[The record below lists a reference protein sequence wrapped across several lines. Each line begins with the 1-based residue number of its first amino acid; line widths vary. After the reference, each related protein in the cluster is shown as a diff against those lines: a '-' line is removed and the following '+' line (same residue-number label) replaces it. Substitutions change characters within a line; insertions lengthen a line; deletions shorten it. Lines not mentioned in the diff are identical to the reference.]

1 LRCYVALAVCIATAN
16 CSGSEP
22 RKPDFATGGTEVLG
36 SAGSA
41 LSAGHPV
48 AVGLP
53 PISRSAT
60 EKSSGYVEVGTG
72 TFVDANI
79 QKQVDFDDSG
89 RNVSLNFVD
98 VDLQEFIRVVFD
110 EILKA
115 TVVVDPAL
123 KGRVTV
129 RTATP
134 VTRAVALDMVR
145 QAVQANGASLTQS
158 GGVYR
163 VAARGDQRN
172 ARQLGDSVRIVPVR
186 YIGTEEAKTALA
198 PFTQSGVEITAGSG
212 GRYLTLAGAPADLD
226 NLEQVLAT
234 LDVDQ
239 MSGMSFALL
248 PLREAG
254 ATFVASEL
262 NQMFGKTTDAR
273 GFRTLPI
280 TRMNA
285 VLIISPQPSLLTEAR
300 KWISHLDHADQD
312 GRRIYVYQIQ
322 NRRATDIAKLL
333 ANIVDTEKTPS
344 TQQQDR
350 SVAPQLTPALTS
362 TPSRG
367 ANDPFQS
374 FQSFPSPT
382 TTSSIPGSGPGSGS
396 STEPTPDKKPQGPRV
411 TADVSTN
418 SIVVV
423 ANVEE
428 WKVIEAALRR
438 LDVMSAEVLIEATV
452 AEVTLNDS
460 LSHGV
465 RWFFQKGPHT
475 ASLTDSTGTLNTT
488 QPGFNYVFGLPNA
501 QVALSALET
510 VTDVEIVSSPA
521 LTVLDNQTARLQVG
535 DQVPV
540 ATSSAQSVVTTDA
553 PLVTNIDYKD
563 TGVILA
569 VTPHVNASG
578 LVMLDISQEVSDVV
592 TTTTSTLNSPTIEQR
607 RINSSVAV
615 RSGMEIVLGGLI
627 STNRTKEND
636 GIPLLMGIPIIGNAF
651 KSQATSTGTRTELLI
666 FLRPTVM
673 GTSTDI
679 RNVVDEIK
687 SRMSG
692 VRGAMGR

>member
-1 LRCYVALAVCIATAN
+1 V
-16 CSGSEP
+16 
-22 RKPDFATGGTEVLG
+22 
-36 SAGSA
+36 
-41 LSAGHPV
+41 
-48 AVGLP
+48 P
-53 PISRSAT
+53 PISRISRDRQSAD
-60 EKSSGYVEVGTG
+60 YVELGTG
-72 TFVDANI
+72 TFVDANV
-79 QKQVDFDDSG
+79 QKQVDFDDNG
-89 RNVSLNFVD
+89 RTVSLNFVD
-98 VDLQEFIRVVFD
+98 ADLQEFVRVVFE

-129 RTATP
+129 RTANA

-158 GGVYR
+158 GGIYR

-186 YIGTEEAKTALA
+186 YIGAEEAKTALA
-198 PFTQSGVEITAGSG
+198 PFTQSGVEITAGAG
-212 GRYLTLAGAPADLD
+212 GRYLTLAGAPAELD

-239 MSGMSFALL
+239 MSGMSFALT

-262 NQMFGKTTDAR
+262 NQMFAKTTDGR

-280 TRMNA
+280 MRMNA
-285 VLIISPQPSLLTEAR
+285 VLIISPQPSLLKEAR
-300 KWISHLDHADQD
+300 KWILHLDHADHD

-322 NRRATDIAKLL
+322 NRRATDIAKILT
-333 ANIVDTEKTPS
+333 NIVDTEKSPS
-344 TQQQDR
+344 VQQQDR
-350 SVAPQLTPALTS
+350 PVAPQLTPASTS

-367 ANDPFQS
+367 TSDPFQS
-374 FQSFPSPT
+374 FQSFPSPA
-382 TTSSIPGSGPGSGS
+382 TTSSIPGAGPGSS
-396 STEPTPDKKPQGPRV
+396 VEPVPDKKPQGPRV

-465 RWFFQKGPHT
+465 RWFFQKGPN
-475 ASLTDSTGTLNTT
+475 AVSLTDSTATLNTT

-501 QVALSALET
+501 RIALNALET

-592 TTTTSTLNSPTIEQR
+592 STTTSTLNSPTIEQR

-627 STNRTKEND
+627 STKRTKEND
-636 GIPLLMGIPIIGNAF
+636 GIPFLMGIPILGNAF

-673 GTSTDI
+673 GTSADI
-679 RNVVDEIK
+679 RSVVDEIK
-687 SRMSG
+687 SRMSA

>member
-1 LRCYVALAVCIATAN
+1 MRWSVVLAVCIATSG

-22 RKPDFATGGTEVLG
+22 RKPDFANGGTEVLG
-36 SAGSA
+36 AAGSS
-41 LSAGHPV
+41 LSAGRPV
-48 AVGLP
+48 AVGVP
-53 PISRSAT
+53 PISRISRDRQSAD
-60 EKSSGYVEVGTG
+60 YVELGTG
-72 TFVDANI
+72 TFVDANV
-79 QKQVDFDDSG
+79 QKQVDFDDNG
-89 RNVSLNFVD
+89 RTVSLNFVD
-98 VDLQEFIRVVFD
+98 ADLQEFVRVVFE

-129 RTATP
+129 RTANA

-158 GGVYR
+158 GGIYR

-186 YIGTEEAKTALA
+186 YIGAEEAKTALA
-198 PFTQSGVEITAGSG
+198 PFTQSGVEITAGAG
-212 GRYLTLAGAPADLD
+212 GRYLTLAGAPAELD

-239 MSGMSFALL
+239 MSGMSFALT

-262 NQMFGKTTDAR
+262 NQMFAKTTDGR

-280 TRMNA
+280 MRMNA
-285 VLIISPQPSLLTEAR
+285 VLIISPQPSLLKEAR
-300 KWISHLDHADQD
+300 KWISHLDHADHD

-322 NRRATDIAKLL
+322 NRRATDIAKILT
-333 ANIVDTEKTPS
+333 NIVDTEKSPS
-344 TQQQDR
+344 VQQQDR
-350 SVAPQLTPALTS
+350 SVAPQLTPASTS

-367 ANDPFQS
+367 TSDPFQS
-374 FQSFPSPT
+374 FQSFPSPA
-382 TTSSIPGSGPGSGS
+382 TTSSIPGAGPGSS
-396 STEPTPDKKPQGPRV
+396 VEPVPDKKPQGPRV

-465 RWFFQKGPHT
+465 RWFFQKGPN
-475 ASLTDSTGTLNTT
+475 AVSLTDSTATLNTT

-501 QVALSALET
+501 RIALNALET

-592 TTTTSTLNSPTIEQR
+592 STTTSTLNSPTIEQR

-627 STNRTKEND
+627 STKRTKEND
-636 GIPLLMGIPIIGNAF
+636 GIPFLMGIPILGNAF

-673 GTSTDI
+673 GTSADI
-679 RNVVDEIK
+679 RSVVDEIK
-687 SRMSG
+687 SRMSA